1 MRPTVCICLC
11 THTVE
16 PCLDGWLEH
25 SSNHCVPNKTSHAV
39 QIKFSKDLASI
50 QYMPGTSQQSHNAG
64 VIIVLKV
71 LDAFSNKYSSPKSQ
85 LLPTLYT
92 PINADIY
99 WINQWLTVQ
108 DLLRKLATLDQK
120 QLPING
126 NKTPRAYK
134 TEVCLFLQHLI
145 KENMSNVKIEEH
157 MIWGSLRGYCVHF
170 LTQSLISFP
179 IIFFSFLVKKIYFPP
194 DGGPAGASFAVES
207 ECLLLSL
214 ISYLCILRTNLQ
226 QKNQDFQQLK

>member
-1 MRPTVCICLC
+1 MLVHTHSGTLSRWMVRTQLKSSRPKQNK
-11 THTVE
+11 
-16 PCLDGWLEH
+16 PC
-25 SSNHCVPNKTSHAV
+25 SSN
-39 QIKFSKDLASI
+39 QIQQRFSKHLVYAR
-50 QYMPGTSQQSHNAG
+50 H
-64 VIIVLKV
+64 IIAKPQCRCYHSPESSRCIFKQIFITKV
-71 LDAFSNKYSSPKSQ
+71 STVANSLHS
-85 LLPTLYT
+85 